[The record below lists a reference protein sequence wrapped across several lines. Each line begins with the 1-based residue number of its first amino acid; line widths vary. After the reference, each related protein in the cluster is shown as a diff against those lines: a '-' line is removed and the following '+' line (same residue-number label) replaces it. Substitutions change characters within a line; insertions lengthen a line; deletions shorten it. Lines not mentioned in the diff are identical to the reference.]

1 MHAQPFPF
9 QDAAAQL
16 GYPNGLNPQAVES
29 MSPDLLAAVRQQ
41 MCNMVDAAN
50 FVAGFNLP
58 PNMTMQTISPN
69 MGGNSGNISNPKA
82 GSPAAMHQLNN
93 NKNGGGGEPSNMLQM
108 PRLDSPALQNLPS
121 ELSLVQG
128 LQNLSPNDELDFGK
142 NDKRLRK
149 SLDEELLLDE
159 QQKALNNNRLS
170 ITKMNS
176 PKSGSKTSPSME
188 SLEPAVNLAISS
200 HTLDM
205 SYKSRNSSDGS
216 VNGEDYSRSYRN
228 AANSLAGYSHMK
240 STSPIKVEPLTD
252 CRE

>member
-1 MHAQPFPF
+1 
-9 QDAAAQL
+9 
-16 GYPNGLNPQAVES
+16 

-58 PNMTMQTISPN
+58 PNMTMQSIAPN
-69 MGGNSGNISNPKA
+69 LGGNSSNIPNPKV
-82 GSPAAMHQLNN
+82 GSPATLHQL
-93 NKNGGGGEPSNMLQM
+93 NKNGGESSNVLQM
-108 PRLDSPALQNLPS
+108 PRLGSPALQNLPS
-121 ELSLVQG
+121 ELSLQG
-128 LQNLSPNDELDFGK
+128 LQNLSPNMDEMDFRK
-142 NDKRLRK
+142 KEKRLRK
-149 SLDEELLLDE
+149 SLDEELLDE

-176 PKSGSKTSPSME
+176 PKSSKTSPSIE

-216 VNGEDYSRSYRN
+216 MNGEDFPRSFRN
-228 AANSLAGYSHMK
+228 AANSLAAGFK
-240 STSPIKVEPLTD
+240 STSPIKLEPLTD